1 MKKSEL
7 KQLIK
12 EEIRSILSE
21 ESTTL
26 DKINAE
32 IAKHLEMYKD
42 AEGGEAKKLA
52 INMLKKLNAE
62 KKRLEAE
69 RDEAAEKEMEAAL
82 SIGVDQ
88 ELDYNSED

>member
-26 DKINAE
+26 DKVNTE

-42 AEGGEAKKLA
+42 AEGDEAKKLA

-88 ELDYNSED
+88 ELDYDSED